1 MNKRAK
7 NFYRLSL
14 FIFSIFTL
22 LYIYYGNINMKSEN
36 RVDLFK
42 DPNFKA
48 FIDRQKELETISS
61 NLSLAE
67 ERKMNAQSMAEYYK
81 ERESVNRI
89 VDFKIPG
96 RDNHKIALR
105 IYIPNATTNLPVMVY
120 FHGGG
125 WVFGSI
131 EEADAVCRRL
141 SNHLGCIIASVDYRL
156 APEFPFPK
164 PLEDAYEAVKWV
176 SKNTYLFGGDRE
188 NVFVGGE
195 SAGANLAGAVALMA
209 RDNNGPKLSAQLLIY
224 PVISAFILDEI
235 YDKCPDQYFLTK
247 EAMKYFWSQYIRTEE
262 DLKNPYAALDLSSNL
277 KGLPKALI
285 VTAEYDPLA
294 YDAEKYASKL
304 QKANVTVIHK
314 SFPGLIHGFLD
325 LTLYEES
332 QKVEWTKEIGEL
344 LRKLGV

>member
-1 MNKRAK
+1 
-7 NFYRLSL
+7 
-14 FIFSIFTL
+14 
-22 LYIYYGNINMKSEN
+22 MKSEN

-42 DPNFKA
+42 DTNFKA
-48 FIDRQKELETISS
+48 FIDRQKELETNSS

-67 ERKMNAQSMAEYYK
+67 ERKMNAQSMSEYYK

-89 VDFKIPG
+89 VDFEIPG
-96 RDNHKIALR
+96 RDNHKIPLR
-105 IYIPNATTNLPVMVY
+105 IYIPNATTSLPVMVY

-125 WVFGSI
+125 WVFGSV

-176 SKNTYLFGGDRE
+176 SKNTYLFGGDGE

-195 SAGANLAGAVALMA
+195 SAGGNLAGAVALMA

-224 PVISAFILDEI
+224 PVISPFILDEI

-247 EAMKYFWSQYIRTEE
+247 EAMKYFWSQYIQNEE
-262 DLKNPYAALDLSSNL
+262 DLKNPYAALDFSSKLEN
-277 KGLPKALI
+277 LPKTLI

-294 YDAEKYASKL
+294 YDGEKYSSQL
-304 QKANVTVIHK
+304 QNAKVTVIHK
-314 SFPGLIHGFLD
+314 SFAGLIHGFLD
-325 LTLYEES
+325 ITLYEES

-344 LRKLGV
+344 LRKLDVLKRPK